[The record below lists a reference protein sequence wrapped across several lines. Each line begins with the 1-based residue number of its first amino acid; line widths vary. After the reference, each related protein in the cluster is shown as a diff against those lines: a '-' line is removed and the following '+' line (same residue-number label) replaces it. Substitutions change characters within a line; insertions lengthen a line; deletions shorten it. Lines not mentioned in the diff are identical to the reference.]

1 MQTPAMSRA
10 QATLDFALWQ
20 AETETMNNGDL
31 YIWLTE
37 KGLAPE
43 IAIRLKELISFTAK
57 VGGKVL
63 NVGKIILVK
72 IFEFIEKHKNLA
84 IGIAL
89 AAAVS
94 MLIGSIPFLGPLLAP
109 IALILGLPIGIIA
122 GIKLDKATGNN
133 GVITLSQDVIELARD
148 FFQLFI
154 DTIRAVADEL
164 AI

>member
-10 QATLDFALWQ
+10 QATLDFALWH
-20 AETETMNNGDL
+20 ANTETMNNGDL

-72 IFEFIEKHKNLA
+72 IIEFIEKHKNLA

-94 MLIGSIPFLGPLLAP
+94 MLIGSIPYIGFVLAP
-109 IALILGLPIGIIA
+109 IALVIGLPIGIIA
-122 GIKLDKATGNN
+122 GLKMDSVASNS

-148 FFQLFI
+148 FFQLLI
-154 DTIRAVADEL
+154 DTFRVVADEI